1 MSDKLPSLDD
11 FTESDLP
18 SVEEFLKEEETVELP
33 SVEEFVEEEE
43 VKEEDTVTI
52 EDANGDPFL
61 EVTDIVKAPEWSELV
76 RMVNDVRESIP
87 DIPEIRYYEKEL
99 EELSNQVE
107 QVKEDIPVVPEVKYY
122 DEEVETI
129 NEQIENV
136 KHHIANLPEVK
147 YYDEQLQQLE
157 GKLVSLKESLPEV
170 KYYDNDIV
178 SLDDKIE
185 QVRDSIPK
193 FPKWVNE
200 VNEVPD
206 FSWIGKTFSV
216 IDDDFVK
223 VGDNIKSIRDRI
235 DQEVSEIAENFDLKD
250 FENKVEFEKAQNNL
264 KETKDKIYE
273 ELKETAIK
281 IWDLNKGYKD
291 DDRKLK
297 KNILSQYNKL
307 NQNIQKQITETQNK
321 NYESNKVFENYLGG
335 LKEEIENLPKVKY
348 YDDHINSLRED
359 LKTES
364 KSLSELYKI
373 VEEIKST
380 QQILKEDIEIVND
393 RPLMP
398 DPSEKQGDDPLTPTD
413 QQFATLKDLASNYRL
428 FVNRVEQQLYSIGGG
443 GAGFI
448 KDLDDV
454 TFTGITTGSLLIY
467 EADTQ
472 KWVGIAS
479 TALKSAAEELAAGCT
494 GVDLTLSGDLNV
506 TGDLVYD
513 EQTSRNVNITG
524 VSTFNQ
530 GIGTN
535 LNITGVSTFNQTIG
549 TNLTVSGVTTF
560 NQGIGTNLTVS
571 GVSTIGFL
579 TATDAWV
586 GQGLTAANMHVGS
599 ATTWGENLVVTGNAR
614 VTGIL
619 TIGTGSITLD
629 PTAKKIKGVDEI
641 IIGTATTVAIKQDSR
656 GEVIFQD
663 KDGGQAS
670 VGIGTTVSI
679 NTSGIVTAS
688 QFIVGAG
695 GTDLL
700 SELGSKTSIGLAI
713 ALG

>member
-1 MSDKLPSLDD
+1 MSEKLPSLDD
-11 FTESDLP
+11 FTESELP

-33 SVEEFVEEEE
+33 SVEEFVEEE
-43 VKEEDTVTI
+43 VEEDSITI
-52 EDANGDPFL
+52 EDANGNPFL
-61 EVTDIVKAPEWSELV
+61 EVTDVVKAPEWSELV

-87 DIPEIRYYEKEL
+87 DIPEIKYYDKEL
-99 EELSNQVE
+99 EQLSTHIE
-107 QVKEDIPVVPEVKYY
+107 QVKEDIPSVPEVKYY
-122 DEEVETI
+122 DEEVEEI
-129 NEQIENV
+129 HNQIENV

-178 SLDDKIE
+178 SLDEKIE
-185 QVRDSIPK
+185 QVRDSIPQ

-223 VGDNIKSIRDRI
+223 VGDNIKGIRDRI

-281 IWDLNKGYKD
+281 IWDIHHGYKD

-307 NQNIQKQITETQNK
+307 NQNIQKQITETQDK
-321 NYESNKVFENYLGG
+321 NYEANKVFENYLGG

-348 YDDHINSLRED
+348 YDDHIHELRRDMKKDVSE
-359 LKTES
+359 LKKDTS
-364 KSLSELYKI
+364 ASIAELYKI
-373 VEEIKST
+373 VEEIKGK
-380 QQILKEDIEIVND
+380 QQILKEDMEIVND

-398 DPSEKQGDDPLTPTD
+398 DPEEKQGDDPLTPTG
-413 QQFATLKDLASNYRL
+413 QKFATLKDLAANYRL

-479 TALKSAAEELAAGCT
+479 TALVTAAEELAAGAT
-494 GVDLTLSGDLNV
+494 GADLTLSGDLSVGGSLNV
-506 TGDLVYD
+506 TGDLSYD
-513 EQTSRNVNITG
+513 EVTGRNYNITG
-524 VSTFNQ
+524 VATINQ
-530 GIGTN
+530 GISTN
-535 LNITGVSTFNQTIG
+535 FNVTGVSTINQLQS
-549 TNLTVSGVTTF
+549 TNLHVSGISTF
-560 NQGIGTNLTVS
+560 VGLATC
-571 GVSTIGFL
+571 GVL
-579 TATDAWV
+579 TAY
-586 GQGLTAANMHVGS
+586 N
-599 ATTWGENLVVTGNAR
+599 
-614 VTGIL
+614 
-619 TIGTGSITLD
+619 SI
-629 PTAKKIKGVDEI
+629 
-641 IIGTATTVAIKQDSR
+641 
-656 GEVIFQD
+656 
-663 KDGGQAS
+663 S
-670 VGIGTTVSI
+670 V
-679 NTSGIVTAS
+679 
-688 QFIVGAG
+688 G
-695 GTDLL
+695 GTDIL
-700 SELGSKTSIGLAI
+700 SELSGKTSIGLAI

>member
-1 MSDKLPSLDD
+1 MSEKLPSLDD
-11 FTESDLP
+11 FTESELP

-33 SVEEFVEEEE
+33 SVEEFVEEE
-43 VKEEDTVTI
+43 VEEDSITI

-61 EVTDIVKAPEWSELV
+61 EVTDVVKAPEWSELV

-87 DIPEIRYYEKEL
+87 DIPEIKYYDKEL
-99 EELSNQVE
+99 EQLSTHIE
-107 QVKEDIPVVPEVKYY
+107 QVKEDIPTVPEVKYY
-122 DEEVETI
+122 DEEVEEI
-129 NEQIENV
+129 NNQIENV

-178 SLDDKIE
+178 SLDEKIE
-185 QVRDSIPK
+185 QVRDSIPQ

-223 VGDNIKSIRDRI
+223 VGDNIKGIRDRI

-281 IWDLNKGYKD
+281 IWDIHHGYKD

-307 NQNIQKQITETQNK
+307 NQNIQKQITETQDK
-321 NYESNKVFENYLGG
+321 NYEANKVFENYLGG

-348 YDDHINSLRED
+348 YDDHIHELRRDMKKDVSE
-359 LKTES
+359 LKKDTS
-364 KSLSELYKI
+364 ASIAELYKI
-373 VEEIKST
+373 VEEIKGK
-380 QQILKEDIEIVND
+380 QQILKEDMEIVND
-393 RPLMP
+393 RPIMP

-413 QQFATLKDLASNYRL
+413 QKFATLKDLAANYRL

-443 GAGFI
+443 GAGKI
-448 KDLDDV
+448 YDLDDV
-454 TFTGITTGSLLIY
+454 VVGSATTNGTMLIY
-467 EADTQ
+467 ESSTQ

-479 TALKSAAEELAAGCT
+479 TAIGGAADELAAGCE
-494 GVDLTLSGDLNV
+494 GADLTLSGDLSVGGDLNV
-506 TGDLVYD
+506 TGDLSYD
-513 EQTSRNVNITG
+513 EVTGRNYNITG
-524 VSTFNQ
+524 VATINQ
-530 GIGTN
+530 GISTN
-535 LNITGVSTFNQTIG
+535 FNVTGVSTINQLQS
-549 TNLTVSGVTTF
+549 TNLHVSGISTF
-560 NQGIGTNLTVS
+560 VGL
-571 GVSTIGFL
+571 
-579 TATDAWV
+579 ATC
-586 GQGLTAANMHVGS
+586 
-599 ATTWGENLVVTGNAR
+599 
-614 VTGIL
+614 GIL
-619 TIGTGSITLD
+619 TAYESIT
-629 PTAKKIKGVDEI
+629 
-641 IIGTATTVAIKQDSR
+641 IGSTNILT
-656 GEVIFQD
+656 
-663 KDGGQAS
+663 
-670 VGIGTTVSI
+670 
-679 NTSGIVTAS
+679 
-688 QFIVGAG
+688 
-695 GTDLL
+695 
-700 SELGSKTSIGLAI
+700 ELGNKTSIGLAI

>member
-1 MSDKLPSLDD
+1 MSEKLPSLDD
-11 FTESDLP
+11 FTESELP
-18 SVEEFLKEEETVELP
+18 SVEDYLKEEETVELP
-33 SVEEFVEEEE
+33 SVEEFVEEE
-43 VKEEDTVTI
+43 VEEDSITI
-52 EDANGDPFL
+52 EDANGNPFL
-61 EVTDIVKAPEWSELV
+61 EVTDVVKAPEWSELV

-87 DIPEIRYYEKEL
+87 DIPEIKYYDKEL
-99 EELSNQVE
+99 EQLSTHVE
-107 QVKEDIPVVPEVKYY
+107 QVKEDISAVPEVKYY
-122 DEEVETI
+122 DEEVKDI

-178 SLDDKIE
+178 SLDEKIE
-185 QVRDSIPK
+185 QVRDSIPQ

-223 VGDNIKSIRDRI
+223 VGDNIKGIRDRI
-235 DQEVSEIAENFDLKD
+235 DQEVAEISENFDLKD

-281 IWDLNKGYKD
+281 IWDIHHGYKD

-307 NQNIQKQITETQNK
+307 NQNIQKQITETQDK
-321 NYESNKVFENYLGG
+321 NYEANKVFENYLGG
-335 LKEEIENLPKVKY
+335 LKEEIANLPKVKY
-348 YDDHINSLRED
+348 YDDHIHELRRD
-359 LKTES
+359 MKKDVS
-364 KSLSELYKI
+364 KLEKETSASIAELYKI
-373 VEEIKST
+373 VEEIKGK
-380 QQILKEDIEIVND
+380 QQILKEDMEIVND

-398 DPSEKQGDDPLTPTD
+398 DPEEKQGDDPLTPTG
-413 QQFATLKDLASNYRL
+413 QKFATLKDLAANYRL

-479 TALKSAAEELAAGCT
+479 TALVTAAEELAAGCT

-506 TGDLVYD
+506 SGDIVYD
-513 EQTSRNVNITG
+513 EATARNLKVTG
-524 VSTFNQ
+524 VSTFV
-530 GIGTN
+530 GI
-535 LNITGVSTFNQTIG
+535 
-549 TNLTVSGVTTF
+549 
-560 NQGIGTNLTVS
+560 
-571 GVSTIGFL
+571 
-579 TATDAWV
+579 ATC
-586 GQGLTAANMHVGS
+586 
-599 ATTWGENLVVTGNAR
+599 
-614 VTGIL
+614 GIL
-619 TIGTGSITLD
+619 TAHESIT
-629 PTAKKIKGVDEI
+629 
-641 IIGTATTVAIKQDSR
+641 IGSTNVLT
-656 GEVIFQD
+656 
-663 KDGGQAS
+663 
-670 VGIGTTVSI
+670 
-679 NTSGIVTAS
+679 
-688 QFIVGAG
+688 
-695 GTDLL
+695 
-700 SELGSKTSIGLAI
+700 ELGKKATLGLAI

>member
-11 FTESDLP
+11 FTESELP

-33 SVEEFVEEEE
+33 SVEEFVEEE
-43 VKEEDTVTI
+43 VEEDSITI
-52 EDANGDPFL
+52 EDANGNPFL
-61 EVTDIVKAPEWSELV
+61 EVTDVVKAPEWSELV

-87 DIPEIRYYEKEL
+87 DIPEIKYYDKEL
-99 EELSNQVE
+99 EQLSTHIE
-107 QVKEDIPVVPEVKYY
+107 QVKEDIPSVPEVKYY
-122 DEEVETI
+122 DEEVEEI
-129 NEQIENV
+129 HNQIENV

-178 SLDDKIE
+178 SLDEKIE
-185 QVRDSIPK
+185 QVRDSIPQ

-223 VGDNIKSIRDRI
+223 VGDNIKGIRDRI
-235 DQEVSEIAENFDLKD
+235 DQEVSEIAENFDL
-250 FENKVEFEKAQNNL
+250 
-264 KETKDKIYE
+264 
-273 ELKETAIK
+273 
-281 IWDLNKGYKD
+281 KD

-307 NQNIQKQITETQNK
+307 NQNIQKQITETQDK
-321 NYESNKVFENYLGG
+321 NYEANKVFENYLGG

-348 YDDHINSLRED
+348 YDDHIHELRRDMKKDVSE
-359 LKTES
+359 LKKDTS
-364 KSLSELYKI
+364 ASIAELYKI
-373 VEEIKST
+373 VEEIKGK
-380 QQILKEDIEIVND
+380 QQILKEDMEIVND

-398 DPSEKQGDDPLTPTD
+398 DPEEKQGDDPLTPTG
-413 QQFATLKDLASNYRL
+413 QKFATLKDLAANYRL

-479 TALKSAAEELAAGCT
+479 TALVTAAEELAAGAT
-494 GVDLTLSGDLNV
+494 GADLTLSGDLSVGGSLNV
-506 TGDLVYD
+506 TGDLSYD
-513 EQTSRNVNITG
+513 EVTGRNYNITG
-524 VSTFNQ
+524 VATINQ
-530 GIGTN
+530 GISTN
-535 LNITGVSTFNQTIG
+535 FNVTGVSTINQLQS
-549 TNLTVSGVTTF
+549 TNLHVSGISTF
-560 NQGIGTNLTVS
+560 VGLATC
-571 GVSTIGFL
+571 GVL
-579 TATDAWV
+579 TAY
-586 GQGLTAANMHVGS
+586 N
-599 ATTWGENLVVTGNAR
+599 
-614 VTGIL
+614 
-619 TIGTGSITLD
+619 SI
-629 PTAKKIKGVDEI
+629 
-641 IIGTATTVAIKQDSR
+641 
-656 GEVIFQD
+656 
-663 KDGGQAS
+663 S
-670 VGIGTTVSI
+670 V
-679 NTSGIVTAS
+679 
-688 QFIVGAG
+688 G
-695 GTDLL
+695 GTDIL
-700 SELGSKTSIGLAI
+700 SELSGKTSIGLAI

>member
-18 SVEEFLKEEETVELP
+18 SVEQFLKEEETVELP
-33 SVEEFVEEEE
+33 SVEEFVEEE
-43 VKEEDTVTI
+43 VEEDSITI
-52 EDANGDPFL
+52 EDANGNAFL

-87 DIPEIRYYEKEL
+87 DIPEIKYYDKEL
-99 EELSNQVE
+99 EQLSTHVE
-107 QVKEDIPVVPEVKYY
+107 QVKEDISAVPEVKYY
-122 DEEVETI
+122 DEEVEDI

-178 SLDDKIE
+178 SLDEKIE
-185 QVRDSIPK
+185 QVRDSIPQ

-223 VGDNIKSIRDRI
+223 VGDNIKGIRDRI
-235 DQEVSEIAENFDLKD
+235 NQEVAEISENFDLKD
-250 FENKVEFEKAQNNL
+250 FENRVEFEKAQNNL

-281 IWDLNKGYKD
+281 IWDIHHGYKD

-307 NQNIQKQITETQNK
+307 NQNIQKQITETQDK
-321 NYESNKVFENYLGG
+321 NYEANKVFENYLGG
-335 LKEEIENLPKVKY
+335 LKEEIQNLPKVKY
-348 YDDHINSLRED
+348 YDDHIHELRRD
-359 LKTES
+359 MKKDVS
-364 KSLSELYKI
+364 KLQKETSTSIAELYKI
-373 VEEIKST
+373 VEEIKGK
-380 QQILKEDIEIVND
+380 QQILKEDMEIVND
-393 RPLMP
+393 RPIAP
-398 DPSEKQGDDPLTPTD
+398 DPQEKQGDDPLTPTG
-413 QQFATLKDLASNYRL
+413 QKFATLKDLAANYRL
-428 FVNRVEQQLYSIGGG
+428 FVNRVEQQLYTIGGG
-443 GAGFI
+443 GAGKI
-448 KDLDDV
+448 YDLDDV
-454 TFTGITTGSLLIY
+454 VVGSATTNGTMLIY
-467 EADTQ
+467 ESSTQ

-479 TALKSAAEELAAGCT
+479 TAISGAAKELASGCT

-535 LNITGVSTFNQTIG
+535 LNITGVSTA
-549 TNLTVSGVTTF
+549 
-560 NQGIGTNLTVS
+560 
-571 GVSTIGFL
+571 ST
-579 TATDAWV
+579 
-586 GQGLTAANMHVGS
+586 MHVGS
-599 ATTWGENLVVTGNAR
+599 ATTWGEDLVVTGNAR

-619 TIGTGSITLD
+619 TIGTGSIEIDGDNKTLN
-629 PTAKKIKGVDEI
+629 
-641 IIGTATTVAIKQDSR
+641 IGSGIVMGEDS
-656 GEVIFQD
+656 
-663 KDGGQAS
+663 S
-670 VGIGTTVSI
+670 VWT
-679 NTSGIVTAS
+679 GIVTAS
-688 QFIVGAG
+688 QFVVGTG
-695 GTDLL
+695 GTDIL
-700 SELGSKTSIGLAI
+700 SELSGKTSIGLAI

>member
-11 FTESDLP
+11 FTESELP

-33 SVEEFVEEEE
+33 SVEEFVEEE
-43 VKEEDTVTI
+43 VVEEDTVTI

-129 NEQIENV
+129 NEQIDNV

-157 GKLVSLKESLPEV
+157 GKLISLKESLPEV

-185 QVRDSIPK
+185 KVRDSIPK

-223 VGDNIKSIRDRI
+223 VGDNIKSIRNRI

-264 KETKDKIYE
+264 KKTKDKIYE

-307 NQNIQKQITETQNK
+307 NQNIQKQITETQDK

-364 KSLSELYKI
+364 KSLSELYRI

-413 QQFATLKDLASNYRL
+413 QKFATLKDLASNYRL

-535 LNITGVSTFNQTIG
+535 LN
-549 TNLTVSGVTTF
+549 VSGVTTF
-560 NQGIGTNLTVS
+560 NQAIGTNLTVS

-641 IIGTATTVAIKQDSR
+641 IIGTATTVAIKQDWK

>member
-170 KYYDNDIV
+170 KYYDNYIV

-193 FPKWVNE
+193 FPKLVNE

-235 DQEVSEIAENFDLKD
+235 DQEVSEIA
-250 FENKVEFEKAQNNL
+250 
-264 KETKDKIYE
+264 
-273 ELKETAIK
+273 
-281 IWDLNKGYKD
+281 
-291 DDRKLK
+291 
-297 KNILSQYNKL
+297 
-307 NQNIQKQITETQNK
+307 
-321 NYESNKVFENYLGG
+321 
-335 LKEEIENLPKVKY
+335 
-348 YDDHINSLRED
+348 
-359 LKTES
+359 
-364 KSLSELYKI
+364 
-373 VEEIKST
+373 
-380 QQILKEDIEIVND
+380 
-393 RPLMP
+393 
-398 DPSEKQGDDPLTPTD
+398 
-413 QQFATLKDLASNYRL
+413 
-428 FVNRVEQQLYSIGGG
+428 
-443 GAGFI
+443 
-448 KDLDDV
+448 
-454 TFTGITTGSLLIY
+454 
-467 EADTQ
+467 
-472 KWVGIAS
+472 
-479 TALKSAAEELAAGCT
+479 
-494 GVDLTLSGDLNV
+494 
-506 TGDLVYD
+506 
-513 EQTSRNVNITG
+513 
-524 VSTFNQ
+524 
-530 GIGTN
+530 
-535 LNITGVSTFNQTIG
+535 
-549 TNLTVSGVTTF
+549 
-560 NQGIGTNLTVS
+560 
-571 GVSTIGFL
+571 
-579 TATDAWV
+579 
-586 GQGLTAANMHVGS
+586 
-599 ATTWGENLVVTGNAR
+599 
-614 VTGIL
+614 
-619 TIGTGSITLD
+619 
-629 PTAKKIKGVDEI
+629 
-641 IIGTATTVAIKQDSR
+641 
-656 GEVIFQD
+656 
-663 KDGGQAS
+663 
-670 VGIGTTVSI
+670 
-679 NTSGIVTAS
+679 
-688 QFIVGAG
+688 
-695 GTDLL
+695 
-700 SELGSKTSIGLAI
+700 
-713 ALG
+713 

>member
-1 MSDKLPSLDD
+1 MGEESQSILITNTMSEKLPSLDD
-11 FTESDLP
+11 FTESELP

-33 SVEEFVEEEE
+33 SVEEFVEEE
-43 VKEEDTVTI
+43 VEEDTITI

-61 EVTDIVKAPEWSELV
+61 EVTDVVKAPEWSELV

-87 DIPEIRYYEKEL
+87 DIPEIKYYDKEL
-99 EELSNQVE
+99 EQLSTHIE
-107 QVKEDIPVVPEVKYY
+107 QVKEDIPTVPEVKYY
-122 DEEVETI
+122 DEEVEEI
-129 NEQIENV
+129 HNQIENV

-178 SLDDKIE
+178 SLDEKIE
-185 QVRDSIPK
+185 QVRDSIPQ

-223 VGDNIKSIRDRI
+223 VGDNIKGIRDRI

-281 IWDLNKGYKD
+281 IWDIHHGYKD

-307 NQNIQKQITETQNK
+307 NQNIQKQITETQDK
-321 NYESNKVFENYLGG
+321 NYEANKVFENYLGG
-335 LKEEIENLPKVKY
+335 LKEEIANLPKVKY
-348 YDDHINSLRED
+348 YDDHIHELRRD
-359 LKTES
+359 MKKDVS
-364 KSLSELYKI
+364 KLEKETSASIAELYKI
-373 VEEIKST
+373 VEEIKGK
-380 QQILKEDIEIVND
+380 QQILKEDMEIVND

-398 DPSEKQGDDPLTPTD
+398 DPDEKQGDDPLTPTG
-413 QQFATLKDLASNYRL
+413 QQFATLKDLAANYRL

-467 EADTQ
+467 QADTQ

-479 TALKSAAEELAAGCT
+479 TAIGGAADELAAGCT
-494 GVDLTLSGDLNV
+494 GADLTLSGDLSVGGDLNV
-506 TGDLVYD
+506 TGDLSYD
-513 EQTSRNVNITG
+513 EVTGRNYNITG
-524 VSTFNQ
+524 VATINQ
-530 GIGTN
+530 GISTNFNVTGVSTINQLQSTN
-535 LNITGVSTFNQTIG
+535 LNISGITTSNQLQSTNLHVSGISTFVGLATC
-549 TNLTVSGVTTF
+549 GV
-560 NQGIGTNLTVS
+560 
-571 GVSTIGFL
+571 L
-579 TATDAWV
+579 TAY
-586 GQGLTAANMHVGS
+586 N
-599 ATTWGENLVVTGNAR
+599 
-614 VTGIL
+614 
-619 TIGTGSITLD
+619 SI
-629 PTAKKIKGVDEI
+629 
-641 IIGTATTVAIKQDSR
+641 
-656 GEVIFQD
+656 
-663 KDGGQAS
+663 S
-670 VGIGTTVSI
+670 V
-679 NTSGIVTAS
+679 
-688 QFIVGAG
+688 G
-695 GTDLL
+695 GTDIL
-700 SELGSKTSIGLAI
+700 SELSGKTSIGLAI

>member
-33 SVEEFVEEEE
+33 SVEEFVEEE
-43 VKEEDTVTI
+43 VEEDTITI

-178 SLDDKIE
+178 SLDEKIE

-250 FENKVEFEKAQNNL
+250 FENRVEFEKAQNNL
-264 KETKDKIYE
+264 KEIKDKIYE

-307 NQNIQKQITETQNK
+307 NQNIQKQIQETENK

-364 KSLSELYKI
+364 KSLSELYRI

-535 LNITGVSTFNQTIG
+535 LNVSGVSTFNQTIG

-579 TATDAWV
+579 TVTDAWV

-619 TIGTGSITLD
+619 TIGTGTIEIDGSNNKINVGSGITIDASSNQIL
-629 PTAKKIKGVDEI
+629 
-641 IIGTATTVAIKQDSR
+641 IGDTKVADDS
-656 GEVIFQD
+656 GDAQY
-663 KDGGQAS
+663 
-670 VGIGTTVSI
+670 T
-679 NTSGIVTAS
+679 GIVTAS
-688 QFIVGAG
+688 QFVVGTG
-695 GTDLL
+695 GTDIL
-700 SELGSKTSIGLAI
+700 SELSGKTSIGLAI

>member
-11 FTESDLP
+11 FTESELP
-18 SVEEFLKEEETVELP
+18 SVEQFLKEEETVELP
-33 SVEEFVEEEE
+33 SVEEFVEEE
-43 VKEEDTVTI
+43 VEEDSITI
-52 EDANGDPFL
+52 EDANGNAFL

-87 DIPEIRYYEKEL
+87 DIPEIKYYDKEL
-99 EELSNQVE
+99 EQLSTHVE
-107 QVKEDIPVVPEVKYY
+107 QVKEDISAVPEVKYY
-122 DEEVETI
+122 DEEVEDI

-178 SLDDKIE
+178 SLDEKIE
-185 QVRDSIPK
+185 QVRDSIPQ

-223 VGDNIKSIRDRI
+223 VGDNIKGIRDRI
-235 DQEVSEIAENFDLKD
+235 NQEVSEIAENFDLKD

-281 IWDLNKGYKD
+281 IWDIHHGYKD

-307 NQNIQKQITETQNK
+307 NQNIQKQITETQDK

-335 LKEEIENLPKVKY
+335 LKEEIANLPKVKY
-348 YDDHINSLRED
+348 YDDHIHELRRDMKKDVSE
-359 LKTES
+359 LKKDTS
-364 KSLSELYKI
+364 ASIAELYKI
-373 VEEIKST
+373 VEEIKGK
-380 QQILKEDIEIVND
+380 QQILKEDMEIVND
-393 RPLMP
+393 RPIMP
-398 DPSEKQGDDPLTPTD
+398 DPDEKQGDDPLTPTG
-413 QQFATLKDLASNYRL
+413 QKFATLKDLAANYRL

-443 GAGFI
+443 GAGKI
-448 KDLDDV
+448 YDLDDV
-454 TFTGITTGSLLIY
+454 VVGSATTNGTMLIY
-467 EADTQ
+467 EASTK

-479 TALKSAAEELAAGCT
+479 TAIGGAADELAAGCT

-506 TGDLVYD
+506 SGDIVYD
-513 EQTSRNVNITG
+513 EATARNLKVTG
-524 VSTFNQ
+524 VSTFV
-530 GIGTN
+530 GI
-535 LNITGVSTFNQTIG
+535 
-549 TNLTVSGVTTF
+549 
-560 NQGIGTNLTVS
+560 
-571 GVSTIGFL
+571 
-579 TATDAWV
+579 ATC
-586 GQGLTAANMHVGS
+586 
-599 ATTWGENLVVTGNAR
+599 
-614 VTGIL
+614 GIL
-619 TIGTGSITLD
+619 TAYNSI
-629 PTAKKIKGVDEI
+629 
-641 IIGTATTVAIKQDSR
+641 
-656 GEVIFQD
+656 
-663 KDGGQAS
+663 S
-670 VGIGTTVSI
+670 VGSTNLMTAIGEK
-679 NTSGIVTAS
+679 A
-688 QFIVGAG
+688 
-695 GTDLL
+695 
-700 SELGSKTSIGLAI
+700 SIGLAI

>member
-18 SVEEFLKEEETVELP
+18 SVEQFLKEEETVELP
-33 SVEEFVEEEE
+33 SVEEFVEEE
-43 VKEEDTVTI
+43 VEDSITI
-52 EDANGDPFL
+52 EDANGNAFL

-87 DIPEIRYYEKEL
+87 DIPEIKYYDKEL
-99 EELSNQVE
+99 EQLSTHVE
-107 QVKEDIPVVPEVKYY
+107 QVKEDISAVPEVKYY
-122 DEEVETI
+122 DEEVEDI

-178 SLDDKIE
+178 SLDEKIE
-185 QVRDSIPK
+185 QVRDSIPQ

-223 VGDNIKSIRDRI
+223 VGDNIKGIRDRI
-235 DQEVSEIAENFDLKD
+235 NQEVSEIAENFDLKD

-281 IWDLNKGYKD
+281 IWDIHHGYKD

-307 NQNIQKQITETQNK
+307 NQNIQKQITETQDK
-321 NYESNKVFENYLGG
+321 NYEANKVFENYLGG
-335 LKEEIENLPKVKY
+335 LKEEIANLPKVKY
-348 YDDHINSLRED
+348 YDDHIHELRRD
-359 LKTES
+359 MKKDVS
-364 KSLSELYKI
+364 KLEKETSASIAELYKI
-373 VEEIKST
+373 VEEIKGK
-380 QQILKEDIEIVND
+380 QQILKEDMEIVND
-393 RPLMP
+393 RPIMP
-398 DPSEKQGDDPLTPTD
+398 DPEEKQGDDPLTPTG
-413 QQFATLKDLASNYRL
+413 QKFATLKDLAANYRL

-443 GAGFI
+443 GAGKI
-448 KDLDDV
+448 YDLDDV
-454 TFTGITTGSLLIY
+454 VVGSATTNGTMLIY
-467 EADTQ
+467 EASTK

-479 TALKSAAEELAAGCT
+479 TAIGGAADELAAGCT

-506 TGDLVYD
+506 SGDIVYD
-513 EQTSRNVNITG
+513 EATARNLKVTG
-524 VSTFNQ
+524 VSTFV
-530 GIGTN
+530 GI
-535 LNITGVSTFNQTIG
+535 
-549 TNLTVSGVTTF
+549 
-560 NQGIGTNLTVS
+560 
-571 GVSTIGFL
+571 
-579 TATDAWV
+579 ATC
-586 GQGLTAANMHVGS
+586 
-599 ATTWGENLVVTGNAR
+599 
-614 VTGIL
+614 GIL
-619 TIGTGSITLD
+619 TAHESIT
-629 PTAKKIKGVDEI
+629 
-641 IIGTATTVAIKQDSR
+641 IGSTNVLT
-656 GEVIFQD
+656 
-663 KDGGQAS
+663 
-670 VGIGTTVSI
+670 
-679 NTSGIVTAS
+679 
-688 QFIVGAG
+688 
-695 GTDLL
+695 
-700 SELGSKTSIGLAI
+700 ELGKKATLGLAI